1 MLDHHSNHQ
10 PSFKY
15 KHVGIILTRFLSILS
30 ILMWKNDK
38 SNRLIDQCF
47 IEMRVVVFLHKS
59 QNKIFVNCT
68 ETVNIFRMLRSAQ
81 TNVLAR
87 SVIPQELRGR
97 LTHETQFTKLPFAK
111 VRAHIFAWADIGD
124 SCIFKKCT

>member
-15 KHVGIILTRFLSILS
+15 EHVGIILTRLLFIL
-30 ILMWKNDK
+30 ILIWKNYK
-38 SNRLIDQCF
+38 SYRLISQF
-47 IEMRVVVFLHKS
+47 LIKMRVVVFLHKS

-111 VRAHIFAWADIGD
+111 VRAHIFA
-124 SCIFKKCT
+124 

>member
-15 KHVGIILTRFLSILS
+15 EHVGIILTRLLFIL
-30 ILMWKNDK
+30 ILIWKNYK
-38 SNRLIDQCF
+38 SYRLISQF
-47 IEMRVVVFLHKS
+47 LIKMRVVVFLHKS

-97 LTHETQFTKLPFAK
+97 LTHETQFTKLPSAK
-111 VRAHIFAWADIGD
+111 VRAHIFA
-124 SCIFKKCT
+124 

>member
-1 MLDHHSNHQ
+1 MEKLQIISIDKPIFNQNESG
-10 PSFKY
+10 
-15 KHVGIILTRFLSILS
+15 GI
-30 ILMWKNDK
+30 
-38 SNRLIDQCF
+38 
-47 IEMRVVVFLHKS
+47 LHKS

-111 VRAHIFAWADIGD
+111 VRAHIFA
-124 SCIFKKCT
+124 